1 MIRSKFPP
9 LLLICLAL
17 FSDCFGQTTKP
28 LRYRTEVGSYFSTS
42 GETPFWLRANQYG
55 IVPRETAL
63 MTLRHAMRVDY
74 HDTPKNKLD
83 SLRATNRRID
93 WGWGVEAVLNAGY
106 AFKLLIPEAYVKV
119 KFGEGLEVWAGRRR
133 EIIGLVDS
141 TLTSGSY
148 AWSGNTLP
156 MLKIQLAIPDYMPK
170 NGLFGVKG
178 FYAHGWFEEER
189 FINNI
194 MLHQKALYGR
204 FGKPHWRL
212 KLYGGI
218 NHQVMWGGN
227 TERLPGSVI
236 KNNQLPNRFSDYI
249 DVVTASSLGNRTN
262 VDTNRISS
270 FDRENRIGN
279 HLGTVDMG
287 FEYIGRN
294 FSIFAYR
301 QNIYE
306 TGSLFHL
313 DNIRDGLNGLRIR
326 NLQPLNPDRL
336 QIQSILFEYLYTE
349 NQGGAIFSDELHL
362 HGRNN
367 YFNHS
372 QYQDGWSRLGQT
384 MGTPFITPTSDS
396 RSDLP
401 RYAFTNN
408 NRVAVMHV
416 GLSGQAYDFL
426 RFQIKASYSEN
437 LGTYE
442 KPFAQPVHQFSS
454 VVSLLAPLPILG
466 GITANASVATDIGD
480 LYTNSV
486 GFYVGIRKEGQ
497 SRKRE

>member
-1 MIRSKFPP
+1 MIQSNFIH
-9 LLLICLAL
+9 LFLGCLVL
-17 FSDCFGQTTKP
+17 VFDCFGQSSKP
-28 LRYRTEVGSYFSTS
+28 MRYRSELGSYFSTS

-55 IVPRETAL
+55 SVPHEAAP

-74 HDTPKNKLD
+74 HDAPKTKLD
-83 SLRATNRRID
+83 SLRAANRRVD
-93 WGWGVEAVLNAGY
+93 WGWGAEAVLNAGY
-106 AFKLLIPEAYVKV
+106 TYKLLIPEAYVKV
-119 KFGEGLEVWAGRRR
+119 KFGKGLEVWAGRRR
-133 EIIGLVDS
+133 EIMGLVDS

-156 MLKIQLAIPDYMPK
+156 MLKIQVAIPDYLPRR
-170 NGLFGVKG
+170 GLFSFKG
-178 FYAHGWFEEER
+178 LYAHGWFEEDR
-189 FINNI
+189 FIHNI

-204 FGKPHWRL
+204 FGKPNWRL

-218 NHQVMWGGN
+218 NHQVMWVGN

-249 DVVTASSLGNRTN
+249 DVITASTLGNRTN
-262 VDTNRISS
+262 VDTTRISS

-279 HLGTVDMG
+279 HLGTVDLG
-287 FEYIGRN
+287 FDYTGHH

-306 TGSLFHL
+306 DGSLFYL
-313 DNIRDGLNGLRIR
+313 INITDGLNGLRIR
-326 NLQPLNPDRL
+326 NLRPINPNGV
-336 QIQSILFEYLYTE
+336 QIQNILLEYLRTE
-349 NQGGAIFSDELHL
+349 SQGGALFLENASQR
-362 HGRNN
+362 GRDN

-372 QYQDGWSRLGQT
+372 QYQDGWSRFGLT
-384 MGTPFITPTSDS
+384 MGTPFITPSGDS

-408 NRVAVMHV
+408 NRVVVMHV

-426 RFQIKASYSEN
+426 RFQFKASYSEN

-442 KPFAQPVHQFSS
+442 VPFARTVHQFSS
-454 VVSLLAPLPILG
+454 VLSLSAPLSILHG
-466 GITANASVATDIGD
+466 VTANASVATDMGD
-480 LYTNSV
+480 LYTNTV

-497 SRKRE
+497 SRKRQ